1 MSENKQHGKDGRREM
16 SNGTWGTWMSKHSA
30 KENTLAFLSERNC
43 IISCRT
49 RQLTS
54 PPKNVCGRSTT
65 QLKAT
70 VYQKAVS
77 ICTGNSLASLPLSF
91 NTTFVHFKLQKWAL
105 LCCFRNKTSQ
115 GTGTIIT
122 AVNNSHS
129 FKTLLHGDTRVQH
142 VKVWK
147 PSN

>member
-1 MSENKQHGKDGRREM
+1 
-16 SNGTWGTWMSKHSA
+16 MSKHSA

-54 PPKNVCGRSTT
+54 PKNVCGRSTT

-77 ICTGNSLASLPLSF
+77 IRTGNSLTSLPLSF
-91 NTTFVHFKLQKWAL
+91 NTTFVHFKLPKGAL
-105 LCCFRNKTSQ
+105 FRCFRNKTSQ

-129 FKTLLHGDTRVQH
+129 FKTLLHGDMRVQH
-142 VKVWK
+142 VKV
-147 PSN
+147 